1 MRTRGRYIVRLLAVS
16 FLLVAGMVGAV
27 AAIRAKAAARLPGPS
42 VLVEEMMIA
51 KSTNGNGDY
60 YLILPDS
67 EIVIIKPTSTAL
79 PTATAEPEPT
89 VTATAEH
96 EGQRV
101 QVRLSHYWPPLL
113 GVNCHRANVHNGQC
127 HASLYGKEWQEWVG
141 VGLACPME
149 WPLGTEWHIPAL
161 GKTFICVDRGG
172 AIQRLDDQHRSAF
185 VDLLQPDIPYVHNG
199 TVVRD
204 QHSPSGAY
212 LVEAWV
218 TQ

>member
-1 MRTRGRYIVRLLAVS
+1 MKRLKRL
-16 FLLVAGMVGAV
+16 GAV
-27 AAIRAKAAARLPGPS
+27 GLLLSMLVVTAVTALRASANLPAPS
-42 VLVEEMMIA
+42 IKVEEMMIA
-51 KSTNGNGDY
+51 QSTDGEDY

-96 EGQRV
+96 EGQLV
-101 QVRLSHYWPPLL
+101 HVRLSHYWPPLL
-113 GVNCHRANVHNGQC
+113 GVNCHRANIHNGQC
-127 HASLYGKEWQEWVG
+127 HARLYGKEWQEWVG

-149 WPLGTEWHIPAL
+149 FALGTEWHIPAL

-199 TVVRD
+199 TIVRD
-204 QHSPSGAY
+204 HYSPSGAY

-218 TQ
+218 TR

>member
-1 MRTRGRYIVRLLAVS
+1 MKRLKRLGAVGLLLS
-16 FLLVAGMVGAV
+16 TLVATAV
-27 AAIRAKAAARLPGPS
+27 TALRASTKLPAPS
-42 VLVEEMMIA
+42 ITVEQMMIA
-51 KSTNGNGDY
+51 QSTDGEDY

-89 VTATAEH
+89 ATAEH

-113 GVNCHRANVHNGQC
+113 GVNCHPANVHSGQC
-127 HASLYGKEWQEWVG
+127 HARLYGKEWQEWVG

-199 TVVRD
+199 NIVRD
-204 QHSPSGAY
+204 QYSPSGAY

-218 TQ
+218 TR

>member
-1 MRTRGRYIVRLLAVS
+1 MRKKRGRYIVRLLGVS
-16 FLLVAGMVGAV
+16 SLLVAGMVGAV

-113 GVNCHRANVHNGQC
+113 GVNCHPANVHSGQC
-127 HASLYGKEWQEWVG
+127 HARLYGKEWQEWVG

-172 AIQRLDDQHRSAF
+172 AIQSLEDGSVF